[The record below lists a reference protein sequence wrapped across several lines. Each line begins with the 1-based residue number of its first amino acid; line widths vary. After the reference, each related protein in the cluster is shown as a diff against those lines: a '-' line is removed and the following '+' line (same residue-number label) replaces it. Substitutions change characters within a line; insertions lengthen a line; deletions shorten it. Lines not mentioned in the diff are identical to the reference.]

1 MTWTVEQVAVSRDW
15 SAGSPGHFPGCR
27 KFGGIFFSCSG
38 DFLANCL
45 RHVRGMSSSPLGF
58 PDEPMDHQ
66 VDLVCDFEGAEPVRC
81 PGSERTR

>member
-1 MTWTVEQVAVSRDW
+1 MIGQLCHLVTFQA
-15 SAGSPGHFPGCR
+15 AGSLEEF
-27 KFGGIFFSCSG
+27 FFSCLG

-66 VDLVCDFEGAEPVRC
+66 VDLVWTYDR
-81 PGSERTR
+81 